1 MIDQPEGVHKIK
13 THLFSMSLPQL
24 SSLQEIALE
33 STNTDFSSAEYRV
46 TSIILD
52 ISHYRLFKPVKSDVP
67 AENPKHLMKIKFLHK
82 GIDAINVPQLL
93 RSQSVMDKIPAYF
106 KDKDPPI
113 ISYQY
118 TNTVANKLFN
128 FSSTLSNLDITNYLS
143 NPQHCQCNTSK
154 FCYEP
159 HGHVIKGDLMVIENV
174 KLRELVAKGPKYRG
188 PNKINWQSTETM
200 ISNSIDLYAEQ
211 WSKLE
216 QVDLKYLSEWKD
228 QIKELV
234 VERVSSLK
242 ENIRSPKQ
250 KILSDPDVKDTLR
263 RLHDDFALVPADKAA
278 NNVIVVCKKYHIE
291 TIKELGINTTNI
303 SPNSTYFPSTD
314 SFHEILKSHC
324 KFIESVGLEMSEEDK
339 NLPYLYWTPK
349 LHKVPFKHR
358 FIAGSSKCTT
368 KDLSC
373 LLTKV
378 LTTVKDGLIRYNN
391 TKTSRNGVNS
401 MWIVKNSTSLLSS
414 LDQLDV
420 RTATSVQT
428 YDFSTLYTSIPHN
441 LLKSRITAL
450 IHNSFKRRNGSN
462 RYTHIKITSGKG
474 YFIDTINPGGDNL
487 YTADQICRM
496 VEFLIDNIFVKF
508 GGCLFRQVI
517 GIPMGTNC
525 APLLA
530 DLFLYSY
537 ESEFLDNMIRGG
549 HRKLARSFNL
559 CYRYIDDLIVFNNEK
574 FGIMPKR
581 FTPLN

>member
-1 MIDQPEGVHKIK
+1 
-13 THLFSMSLPQL
+13 
-24 SSLQEIALE
+24 
-33 STNTDFSSAEYRV
+33 
-46 TSIILD
+46 
-52 ISHYRLFKPVKSDVP
+52 
-67 AENPKHLMKIKFLHK
+67 
-82 GIDAINVPQLL
+82 
-93 RSQSVMDKIPAYF
+93 MDKIPAYF
-106 KDKDPPI
+106 KDKEPPI

-128 FSSTLSNLDITNYLS
+128 FSSALSNLDITNYLS

-154 FCYEP
+154 FCHEP
-159 HGHVIKGDLMVIENV
+159 NGHVITGDLMVIENV
-174 KLRELVAKGPKYRG
+174 KFRELVARGPKYRE

-200 ISNSIDLYAEQ
+200 VSNSIDLYAEQ
-211 WSKLE
+211 WSKRE
-216 QVDLKYLSEWKD
+216 QVYLKYLSEWKD

-234 VERVSSLK
+234 VERISSLK
-242 ENIRSPKQ
+242 EKIQSPKQ
-250 KILSDPDVKDTLR
+250 KILNDSDVNNTLR
-263 RLHDDFALVPADKAA
+263 RLHDDFVSVAADKAA
-278 NNVIVVCKKYHIE
+278 NNVIVVCKRYYIE
-291 TIKELGINTTNI
+291 TLIKELGINTTNI
-303 SPNSTYFPSTD
+303 SPNSTYIPSTD
-314 SFHEILKSHC
+314 SFDKILKSHC
-324 KFIESVGLEMSEEDK
+324 KFIESGGLEMSEEDK
-339 NLPYLYWTPK
+339 NLPYLHWTPK

-391 TKTSRNGVNS
+391 TKTSLNGVNS
-401 MWIVKNSTSLLSS
+401 MWIVKNSTSLLST

-420 RTATSVQT
+420 HTATSVQT
-428 YDFSTLYTSIPHN
+428 YDFSTLYTSIPYN
-441 LLKSRITAL
+441 LFKSRITAL

-496 VEFLIDNIFVKF
+496 VEFLINNIFAKF
-508 GGCLFRQVI
+508 GRCLFRQII
-517 GIPMGTNC
+517 GNPMGTNC

-537 ESEFLDNMIRGG
+537 ESEFFGNMIRGG

-559 CYRYIDDLIVFNNEK
+559 CYRYIDDLIVFNNKK
-574 FGIMPKR
+574 FGDYVKEIYPSQLTVEKANTSDDLANYLDLTFIIESNNRLYTKLYDKR
-581 FTPLN
+581 DDFDFHIVNFPFLSSTTHLPLHMVFIFPS